1 MINTLLDKPPSLE
14 VWCGRSRGRWA
25 HHRSAKSRAEVLE
38 WLSAFDENAVVRF
51 QLTSKGKPGPE
62 RVMCVMEMREWA
74 SSIVVNGR
82 RA

>member
-25 HHRSAKSRAEVLE
+25 RHRSIRARAEVLE
-38 WLSAFDENAVVRF
+38 WLSAFDENDVVRF
-51 QLTSKGKPGPE
+51 RLHGRVQGPE
-62 RVMCVMEMREWA
+62 RVMCVTEMRAWA
-74 SSIVVNGR
+74 ESIVVNRR